1 MKENLVLE
9 KNPESTRGL
18 LIVPGIS
25 SGPYGRLFDEVTS
38 FAKQQRNYNIT
49 RVNSWDAPQ
58 DLENQTLQKLHQ
70 KITEAQKNLREN
82 QCEETLILGKS
93 FGGQLTH

>member
-38 FAKQQRNYNIT
+38 FAKQQRNYSIT

-58 DLENQTLQKLHQ
+58 DLENQTLQNYTKKSQ
-70 KITEAQKNLREN
+70 KHKKNSSR
-82 QCEETLILGKS
+82 KPM
-93 FGGQLTH
+93 